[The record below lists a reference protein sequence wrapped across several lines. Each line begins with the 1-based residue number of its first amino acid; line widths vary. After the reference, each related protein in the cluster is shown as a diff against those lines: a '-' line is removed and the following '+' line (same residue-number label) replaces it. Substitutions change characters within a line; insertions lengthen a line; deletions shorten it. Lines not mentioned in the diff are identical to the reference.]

1 MKDRSNRRSQ
11 LCPQE
16 TFIISVA
23 LRQVSALSSRTEQEL
38 TKNFSAIAAV
48 AIRKSRGR
56 CELNTSRRIEI
67 QAEQQFFTS
76 ANLTFRPWHSYA
88 LRP

>member
-38 TKNFSAIAAV
+38 TKNFSARAA
-48 AIRKSRGR
+48 
-56 CELNTSRRIEI
+56 
-67 QAEQQFFTS
+67 AEVWSTFGQLS
-76 ANLTFRPWHSYA
+76 GANLPLSLK
-88 LRP
+88 LRRAAGCI